1 MKKRT
6 NKFATLSPE
15 DRQFVHELC
24 EQYTYDEAV
33 EILARPRPEG
43 LSIETSISSL
53 CRFNTRYHPEARQ
66 TGVTAQFCR
75 AVSTRH
81 QAEGFANTQAILAL
95 TQNRLIDA
103 LRSGKAL
110 ADLTSEYRLFFQS
123 HKAWLAENQ
132 WRSTLTEEQLNQS
145 WDAFADNVVSSS
157 EVDFT
162 WTDIHDPVWDQMN
175 RLEMEELQDEPYD
188 AEIERAH
195 KYPTQPKKPKI
206 TEQLLPLI
214 VDMLRQ
220 SGQALSKDPAAT
232 QPLSEPD
239 EQESAPSDSA
249 KLQNVPSKKPEIAQ
263 IPPNC
268 SSPGT
273 AKNQKPNIPLL

>member
-6 NKFATLSPE
+6 NQFAKLSPE

-24 EQYTYDEAV
+24 EQYTYAEAV
-33 EILARPRPEG
+33 EILERPRPEG
-43 LSIETSISSL
+43 LSLETNISSL

-110 ADLTSEYRLFFQS
+110 ANLTSEYRLFFQS

-132 WRSTLTEEQLNQS
+132 WRSNRTEEELKQS
-145 WDAFADNVVSSS
+145 WDTFADNVASSG
-157 EVDFT
+157 EVDFI
-162 WTDIHDPVWDQMN
+162 WNDIKDPVL
-175 RLEMEELQDEPYD
+175 REMTVKEVEAIYMDEYD
-188 AEIERAH
+188 REIERAH
-195 KYPTQPKKPKI
+195 KYPDQPKKPKI

-214 VDMLRQ
+214 VEMLRQ
-220 SGQALSKDPAAT
+220 SGQALSKDPAAS

-239 EQESAPSDSA
+239 HQESTTPDSA
-249 KLQNVPSKKPEIAQ
+249 KLQDVASKKPEIAQ
-263 IPPNC
+263 IAPNC
-268 SSPGT
+268 RSPGT
-273 AKNQKPNIPLL
+273 AKTAKPNIPLL